1 MQIDHQKSREI
12 FVFHKGSSENQNSIQ
27 ERLFSPRRSFS
38 ILFPPSKITP
48 LSNAGSTTKGSNRRH
63 VIIFYFPSLS
73 LPPWVAA
80 RNRKT
85 TRWIKE
91 TGERIVDEIV
101 VEERNSTFVV
111 RMHSPWNF
119 YSCRESPETP
129 FELLHPL
136 CVCIPLNK

>member
-12 FVFHKGSSENQNSIQ
+12 FAFHKGSSENQNSIQ

-91 TGERIVDEIV
+91 TGERIGRDRRRGKEFNVCCSSAFTLEFLFVSRITG
-101 VEERNSTFVV
+101 NSIRAPSPSVWVYTF
-111 RMHSPWNF
+111 
-119 YSCRESPETP
+119 E
-129 FELLHPL
+129 
-136 CVCIPLNK
+136 